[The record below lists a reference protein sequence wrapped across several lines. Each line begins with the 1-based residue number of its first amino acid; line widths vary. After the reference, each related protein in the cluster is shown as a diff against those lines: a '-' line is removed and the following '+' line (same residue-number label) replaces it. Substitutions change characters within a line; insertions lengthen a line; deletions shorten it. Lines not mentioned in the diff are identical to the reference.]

1 MTFRTKTIAPW
12 WFVGAL
18 LASVALAQ
26 PDGMQDFP
34 PHPGG
39 QVNVRRVMSGP
50 LTTAEVEAVLAPLP
64 ARLRQCALARA
75 RREEAVAASFDFM
88 LEIGANGRARALDL
102 RADPRDDSTPHE
114 RAWLA
119 CGNRVVNRLRFPVR
133 DAPSRVRLTL
143 IWMRDDVPHGTGLL

>member
-39 QVNVRRVMSGP
+39 RVNLRRVVSGP

-64 ARLRQCALARA
+64 ARLRQCAIARA